1 MAKFITTTLMDGY
14 AGSPHI
20 TETQIG
26 LANQA
31 AFGPDDYVLG
41 GGRESEAQV
50 LTNNSIRIFDA
61 VYCIQGRRDVIPA
74 SGYTDVTIAN
84 GTQGMNRNDIIVRRY
99 KKDESSEIE
108 STEYAVIKGTPNAGE
123 ALDPKVTTG
132 DIRTGATLHEM
143 KLYRVK
149 IKGLNITAVEP
160 LFNILKNMA
169 VLQQEIAKTNKDLS
183 EQLGFQMLLNTDA
196 QQIYT
201 MYGGRVKVVSG
212 TKVVNINMNTGYA
225 LLFGVDELKALF
237 GDHYA
242 ITRLVITTYNAD
254 TIAQAVHFYAPE
266 IWNREVYQYFYPI
279 NRSGSMRINYKLE
292 YVYDFEN

>member
-1 MAKFITTTLMDGY
+1 MDSY
-14 AGSPHI
+14 AGGPHI

-31 AFGPDDYVLG
+31 TFGPDDYVLG

-123 ALDPKVTTG
+123 ALDPEVTIG

-149 IKGLNITAVEP
+149 IEGLNITAVEP

-169 VLQQEIAKTNKDLS
+169 VLQQEIAQTNKDLS
-183 EQLGFQMLLNTDA
+183 NKVAKLNKNITSVKSVNKNITKMIA
-196 QQIYT
+196 
-201 MYGGRVKVVSG
+201 GSKVVTAKASTSVQVLSNSEINNALG
-212 TKVVNINMNTGYA
+212 VTNSSNANTVVLMTNGDGLAQKVHVEGS
-225 LLFGVDELKALF
+225 
-237 GDHYA
+237 
-242 ITRLVITTYNAD
+242 TYLDGAWHATFNQNAS
-254 TIAQAVHFYAPE
+254 
-266 IWNREVYQYFYPI
+266 
-279 NRSGSMRINYKLE
+279 SGSIRINYVIFYFGK
-292 YVYDFEN
+292 